1 MTLRRNRTAARSDNG
16 AAAVEFAIV
25 AVLLLLLIMGIID
38 FGRLLFVQ
46 QSVKSASR
54 EGARVAVV
62 QNTNL
67 QVFDAATSAASSA
80 VSLSGSNG
88 TPATI
93 KLEKCNAP
101 TSVCSSWATVFET
114 SDSSTIV
121 GPGNI
126 VCSDKDTVTTVRVT
140 VRVTFRW
147 LTPVGALPGYVNPNL
162 QGTRT
167 LSGNTV
173 MRCEY

>member
-1 MTLRRNRTAARSDNG
+1 MNHWRTRRRALRSSNG

-25 AVLLLLLIMGIID
+25 VVLLLLLIMGIID

-62 QNTNL
+62 KKTNL
-67 QVFDAATSAASSA
+67 EVYNAATDAAASA
-80 VSLSGSNG
+80 VSLSAGG
-88 TPATI
+88 PATI
-93 KLEKCNAP
+93 TIETCSTTNSTCLATDWSAP
-101 TSVCSSWATVFET
+101 VTLPSAPASIACTS
-114 SDSSTIV
+114 
-121 GPGNI
+121 P
-126 VCSDKDTVTTVRVT
+126 VTTVRVT
-140 VRVTFRW
+140 VRATFKW

-162 QGTRT
+162 KNNRPV
-167 LSGNTV
+167 SGNTV